1 MVFTPVSLPTHRL
14 NASRT
19 QQTKFKMLAA
29 SQHTEADDEHLD
41 KRPNSLGVSKRA
53 WTPSEDK
60 MLQEIVEKNGAHR
73 WSTVATYLPGRM
85 GKQCR
90 ERCALPLRA

>member
-1 MVFTPVSLPTHRL
+1 MVGAEEAEVDII
-14 NASRT
+14 A
-19 QQTKFKMLAA
+19 
-29 SQHTEADDEHLD
+29 EADHPDEQV
-41 KRPNSLGVSKRA
+41 KNSKLGVSKKA

-90 ERCALPLRA
+90 ERCARPLHVRPLVLETHKYIH